1 MSWLIITE
9 KQKAAERIA
18 NILFNDIK
26 RLKKGNIVFFY
37 SPSSNAYVIGLKG
50 HIVEL
55 DFPKEYSNW
64 IKTDLNELIN
74 AKPIRVEKE
83 KEIITLLKEIAK
95 KVEKVTIATDY
106 DREGELIGLEALE
119 VLRGVNRNIKF
130 DRARF
135 SAITREEI
143 LKAFSNLE
151 KVDFNLAFSA
161 LARHEIDLVWGAVLT
176 RLVSLSSG
184 RLGKDFLSVG
194 RVQTPTLRLIVERER
209 EIENFK
215 PEKYYEIFIDLGFLA
230 RHPSRYKDLESAKK
244 VLSQIGDFATVKEFE
259 VKRKIESKPIPFNT
273 TEFLREA
280 SRIMSPHRA
289 MEIAENLYINGYIS
303 YPRTDNT
310 VYPETIDLI
319 GILRSFLN
327 SYFSKEAKYVLGQ
340 KKIEPSRG
348 KKKTTDHPPIHPTAV
363 ADKGNLT
370 REEWAIY
377 ELIVRRFFATLASD
391 AIWEIRVAELESN
404 GIKFVSVGRKLVELG
419 WRKVYPYSNVEE
431 VEIPVLKIGDK
442 LRIREKKIEEKKTK
456 PPPRFT
462 PSALIKLM
470 ERLNLGTKS
479 TRHEIIKKL
488 ISRGYIK
495 GNPYR
500 ATPLAFAVIDV
511 LKEKVETITLPE
523 MTAKLEKELD
533 EIAEGKKTKSEVV
546 LGSRKIL
553 AEIISRMGNL
563 EKLKALKTLK
573 SLEPGKNEKVIGKC
587 PVCGKEIA
595 IKRARKRFVG
605 CTNYPNC
612 RFSVPLPQKG
622 TIYITSRTCEKHSV
636 RILKIR
642 GSKWAFCPIC
652 NYENLSEGI
661 QTQ

>member
-26 RLKKGNIVFFY
+26 RIKKGNIVFFY

-50 HIVEL
+50 HIFEL
-55 DFPKEYSNW
+55 DFPREYSSW

-74 AKPIRVEKE
+74 AKPIKVEKE
-83 KEIITLLKEIAK
+83 KEIISLLKEIAK

-119 VLRGVNRNIKF
+119 VLRGVNRNLKF

-135 SAITREEI
+135 SAITRGEI

-151 KVDFNLAFSA
+151 NVDFNLAFSA

-230 RHPSRYKDLESAKK
+230 RHPLRYKDLESAKK
-244 VLSQIGDFATVKEFE
+244 ILSQIGDFATVKEFE
-259 VKRKIESKPIPFNT
+259 VKQKIESKPIPFNT

-310 VYPETIDLI
+310 VYPETLDLL
-319 GILRSFLN
+319 GIVRSFLN

-363 ADKGNLT
+363 ADKNNLT

-377 ELIVRRFFATLASD
+377 ELIVRRFFATLASN
-391 AIWEIRVAELESN
+391 AVWEIRVAELESN
-404 GIKFVSVGRKLVELG
+404 GIKFVSVGRKLVDLG

-442 LRIREKKIEEKKTK
+442 LRIREKKIEEKNTK
-456 PPPRFT
+456 PPSRFT

-500 ATPLAFAVIDV
+500 PTSLAFAVIDV
-511 LKEKVETITLPE
+511 LKEKFETITLPE

-553 AEIISRMGNL
+553 AEILSRMGNL
-563 EKLKALKTLK
+563 EKLKLLKTLK
-573 SLEPGKNEKVIGKC
+573 SLELGKNEKVVGKC

-622 TIYITSRTCEKHSV
+622 TIYITSKTCEKHGV

-642 GSKWAFCPIC
+642 ESKWTFCPIC

-661 QTQ
+661 QAQ